1 MGAAPGTAL
10 SSEAGTEGNLQVAT
24 PSLVTVARGV
34 SWKVGGRGI
43 GQLTT
48 LGAFVVLA
56 AFLPPEAFGI
66 VAVGMVIITVTTLLM
81 ESGTGGAIIIT
92 KGLTASDLRASIA
105 RNFAIGLAFTVAVAL
120 AADPI
125 VRTFAEG
132 ADPAVLRA
140 MMASVAI
147 GSLGIVPLALL
158 DKTLKFKR
166 RAQLSVLAAV
176 VSSLLAIAAAIA
188 GAGVWALVV
197 KHVSNHGLLTV
208 LAWASIRDVWPRGG
222 RLPAERRGMRRTGAT
237 WFLLMAVANF
247 VAFSLDSLI
256 VGRVAGV
263 RELGLYS
270 VAFALAF
277 APLRQVSWEVGAA
290 LLPSIVATHD
300 EAQVRR
306 RVVKSVRLMGLLL
319 TPLVPPAIVL
329 APELIP
335 VVLGERWSGMVV
347 PFQIMFAVGVAH
359 GVINVLAEALAA
371 TGNAPFRGKIDITW
385 ALATVAAVGAAT
397 VVAGIEGAALA
408 HLAMFF
414 VLAGMYLAIGTR
426 RMGLSASALGSAVA
440 GVAVCLSGQIAMT
453 AAVFLGGHAVG
464 APALAVALSA
474 ALAGLGA
481 GAALLIWRRREL
493 LDEARDVVFSA
504 IRGRAR

>member
-1 MGAAPGTAL
+1 M
-10 SSEAGTEGNLQVAT
+10 SSEAGTEGTLRVAT
-24 PSLVTVARGV
+24 PSLATVARGI
-34 SWKVGGRGI
+34 SWKVGGRGV

-48 LGAFVVLA
+48 LGAFLVLA

-66 VAVGMVIITVTTLLM
+66 VAVGMVIISVTTLLM
-81 ESGTGGAIIIT
+81 ESGTGGAIIVA
-92 KGLTASDLRASIA
+92 KGLTARDLRGSIM
-105 RNFAIGLAFTVAVAL
+105 RNFAVGVAFAVSVAL

-125 VRTFAEG
+125 VDTFARG
-132 ADPAVLRA
+132 ADPSVLRV
-140 MMASVAI
+140 MILSVAI

-166 RAQLSVLAAV
+166 RAQLSVVAAV

-197 KHVSNHGLLTV
+197 KHVTNQGLLTG
-208 LAWASIRDVWPRGG
+208 LAWVAVRDVWPRGG
-222 RLPAERRGMRRTGAT
+222 RIAAGPRRMRRTGAS
-237 WFLLMAVANF
+237 WFLLMAAANF

-290 LLPSIVATHD
+290 LLPAISATDD
-300 EAQVRR
+300 EDQVRR
-306 RVVKSVRLMGLLL
+306 RIVKSLRLMALLL

-335 VVLGERWSGMVV
+335 AVLGERWSGMVV

-359 GVINVLAEALAA
+359 GILNVLAEGLAG
-371 TGNAPFRGKIDITW
+371 TGNAAFRGKVDMTW
-385 ALATVAAVGAAT
+385 ALVTLGAVGAMT
-397 VVAGIEGAALA
+397 IVAGIEGAALA
-408 HLAMFF
+408 HLAMLF
-414 VLAGMYLAIGTR
+414 VLAAVYLVYGAR
-426 RMGLSASALGSAVA
+426 RMRISPSALGDAFA
-440 GVAVCLSGQIAMT
+440 GVAVCLSGQIAVT
-453 AAVFLGGHAVG
+453 AAVFLGAEAAGV
-464 APALAVALSA
+464 PAVASASMA

-481 GAALLIWRRREL
+481 GAGLLVSRQREL
-493 LDEARDVVFSA
+493 LEEATDVVVSA
-504 IRGRAR
+504 IRGRVR